1 MSVSVCR
8 WEEARSGVE
17 NHGCG
22 GKEKRMT
29 APGGSQ
35 GPLLDDPGGYEEP
48 LPTLGSWAK
57 QRRTSGHRTA
67 CRTALDSCMGGKR

>member
-1 MSVSVCR
+1 MR
-8 WEEARSGVE
+8 WERE
-17 NHGCG
+17 
-22 GKEKRMT
+22 RMT

-57 QRRTSGHRTA
+57 EEANQRPPHRLPHSP
-67 CRTALDSCMGGKR
+67 RVLHGGKR